1 MNDMP
6 EKPSDLSANPRK
18 GPVRY
23 DFIDA
28 MRGLAALAVLYLHMA
43 DILLTYGNVKSAL
56 EILIFKATSQFLD
69 VGKIGV
75 IIFFAISGFVIP
87 LSLKK
92 RENTVSKF
100 LINRFFRLYPAYWLS
115 VGLGLYVLFYLQSI
129 PVPVGIAV
137 VNLTMLQQFFGLPNI
152 IDAYWTLQIEL
163 VFYATCLILF
173 LCGVLDRVDRVF
185 LVSAIFLLIAVL
197 FALLRFATH
206 HKVPVALPLGLS
218 IMFWGS
224 LMQTWRM
231 EFSDDAKRYANILAI
246 ALILLM
252 PLISVLAYNF
262 DAGFE
267 ESWYRYT
274 TSYYAAIG
282 LFYLLTGR
290 FRLSVKF
297 LSWLGTISYS
307 IYLFHPIFI
316 TITIDYFYNPYP
328 SLAVSHLYILI
339 AAGLT
344 IAFSS
349 CVHVWVEAPC
359 IKLGRALNNYR
370 TTRLAALNQT

>member
-1 MNDMP
+1 MSDMP
-6 EKPSDLSANPRK
+6 EKPSDLSANPRT

-43 DILLTYGNVKSAL
+43 DILLRYGNVKSAL
-56 EILIFKATSQFLD
+56 EVLIFKATSQFLD

-115 VGLGLYVLFYLQSI
+115 VGLALYVLYYLQSI

-173 LCGVLDRVDRVF
+173 LCGVLDRVDRV
-185 LVSAIFLLIAVL
+185 
-197 FALLRFATH
+197 
-206 HKVPVALPLGLS
+206 
-218 IMFWGS
+218 
-224 LMQTWRM
+224 
-231 EFSDDAKRYANILAI
+231 
-246 ALILLM
+246 
-252 PLISVLAYNF
+252 
-262 DAGFE
+262 
-267 ESWYRYT
+267 
-274 TSYYAAIG
+274 
-282 LFYLLTGR
+282 
-290 FRLSVKF
+290 
-297 LSWLGTISYS
+297 
-307 IYLFHPIFI
+307 
-316 TITIDYFYNPYP
+316 
-328 SLAVSHLYILI
+328 
-339 AAGLT
+339 
-344 IAFSS
+344 
-349 CVHVWVEAPC
+349 
-359 IKLGRALNNYR
+359 
-370 TTRLAALNQT
+370 

>member
-1 MNDMP
+1 MT
-6 EKPSDLSANPRK
+6 LS
-18 GPVRY
+18 
-23 DFIDA
+23 
-28 MRGLAALAVLYLHMA
+28 MRCEAYRLRGSLPPHGGYSSKVWEQ
-43 DILLTYGNVKSAL
+43 SAS
-56 EILIFKATSQFLD
+56 EILIFKVTSQVSD

-75 IIFFAISGFVIP
+75 IIFFAIRRSFRSGDRWCARKHRFP
-87 LSLKK
+87 
-92 RENTVSKF
+92 KF

-163 VFYATCLILF
+163 VFYATCLIPA

-252 PLISVLAYNF
+252 PLISVLATILMRVSKNLGI
-262 DAGFE
+262 AT
-267 ESWYRYT
+267 R
-274 TSYYAAIG
+274 
-282 LFYLLTGR
+282 
-290 FRLSVKF
+290 RL
-297 LSWLGTISYS
+297 
-307 IYLFHPIFI
+307 I
-316 TITIDYFYNPYP
+316 T
-328 SLAVSHLYILI
+328 
-339 AAGLT
+339 
-344 IAFSS
+344 
-349 CVHVWVEAPC
+349 
-359 IKLGRALNNYR
+359 R
-370 TTRLAALNQT
+370 Q